1 MFLIDK
7 LEEIESKDLSVLEKA
22 KEFLKACSY
31 NIEESVIKN
40 PNGTVTKT
48 NLVAVIK
55 RIDNTWRMFARKNGY
70 KEDFFRVN
78 SYEVMK
84 ELGEDIIEMLGGNL
98 CIDNKN
104 E

>member
-7 LEEIESKDLSVLEKA
+7 LEEIESKNLSVLEKA
-22 KEFLKACSY
+22 QEFLKACSY
-31 NIEESVIKN
+31 NIDESVIKS

-55 RIDNTWRMFARKNGY
+55 RIDNTWRMFARKHDY
-70 KEDFFRVN
+70 KEDFFRVQ
-78 SYEVMK
+78 SYEAIK
-84 ELGEDIIEMLGGNL
+84 EQGEDLIEMLGWNL
-98 CIDNKN
+98 NKN